1 MSPFSEW
8 ENFYVI
14 IGSSAAGLTGLQFVV
29 IALIADQEVASTS
42 REIDAFGTPTIVHFG
57 VVLLLSGILSAPW
70 HGMGWPALLLAA
82 CGVAGLM
89 YSSFVV
95 RRATRQTSY
104 HMVLEDWIF
113 FALLPILAHGI
124 LMAAGLTLRSHPER
138 ALFGVAITSL
148 LLLFVGIHN
157 AWDTVTFIAVSRR
170 EADEAKKKASEQ
182 SPPP

>member
-1 MSPFSEW
+1 M
-8 ENFYVI
+8 
-14 IGSSAAGLTGLQFVV
+14 
-29 IALIADQEVASTS
+29 
-42 REIDAFGTPTIVHFG
+42 
-57 VVLLLSGILSAPW
+57 
-70 HGMGWPALLLAA
+70 LAA
-82 CGVAGLM
+82 CGAAGLI

-113 FALLPILAHGI
+113 FAWLPILAHGI

-148 LLLFVGIHN
+148 VLLFTGIHN
-157 AWDTVTFIAVSRR
+157 AWDTVTFIAVSR
-170 EADEAKKKASEQ
+170 EADEAKKKKVSAQ